1 MVVWKRNRT
10 GGREGRGWEAA
21 VAGALPEATGGV
33 RADPGLPWQPN
44 AVRTERIRGN
54 SLARRMAKHGFG
66 GGKMPGMVISN
77 GWSENGI
84 REKGGAWILL
94 IELKDLG

>member
-1 MVVWKRNRT
+1 
-10 GGREGRGWEAA
+10 
-21 VAGALPEATGGV
+21 
-33 RADPGLPWQPN
+33 
-44 AVRTERIRGN
+44 
-54 SLARRMAKHGFG
+54 
-66 GGKMPGMVISN
+66 MVISN